1 MQCLHHCVEALSIQT
16 CHAHYRELQSST
28 SATVLVGT
36 APTLPLSRMSPA
48 PGGAH
53 CHPESWPWASRP
65 MGWKSMGTLS
75 TLRVMPH
82 SHVYECACASDQKRL
97 HQRSARAL
105 GPLGSAAVLLQVVRV
120 TVSAWSLW
128 SGRRRRMVGGG
139 PWLVGLKTRLAGGL
153 RLTSAPMV
161 A

>member
-1 MQCLHHCVEALSIQT
+1 MHIIE
-16 CHAHYRELQSST
+16 SST

-36 APTLPLSRMSPA
+36 APTLPPARMSPA
-48 PGGAH
+48 PGKAH
-53 CHPESWPWASRP
+53 CHPESWPLASRP

-97 HQRSARAL
+97 HQRSVRAL

-120 TVSAWSLW
+120 TCRR
-128 SGRRRRMVGGG
+128 GRCGVGGVDG
-139 PWLVGLKTRLAGGL
+139 WSVEVRGWSALKQNHQAVLDSDPPPRSLDCT
-153 RLTSAPMV
+153 
-161 A
+161 

>member
-1 MQCLHHCVEALSIQT
+1 MHIIE
-16 CHAHYRELQSST
+16 SST

-48 PGGAH
+48 PGEAH

-75 TLRVMPH
+75 TFRVMPH
-82 SHVYECACASDQKRL
+82 SHVYECACASDQERL
-97 HQRSARAL
+97 HQRSVRAL

-120 TVSAWSLW
+120 TVSAWSRLLKVRPQVIGG
-128 SGRRRRMVGGG
+128 SVELDCRHSRRLTALRAD
-139 PWLVGLKTRLAGGL
+139 LAGSWCE
-153 RLTSAPMV
+153 RQPVATSHTWIGRS
-161 A
+161 